1 MARKHPTHVPAKG
14 HAAEK
19 ETDVDRNVAGGSDDP
34 VGAPHMSSRE
44 DAVRAAAYAR
54 YEARRGEN
62 GSALDDWLQAEAQ
75 IGQMQ
80 ASVGAAT
87 Q

>member
-1 MARKHPTHVPAKG
+1 MARKHSTHVPAKG
-14 HAAEK
+14 HTTETEAEIDR
-19 ETDVDRNVAGGSDDP
+19 DVGSSSVDP
-34 VGAPHMSSRE
+34 VSVPSMGSRD

-80 ASVGAAT
+80 ASVGAGAC
-87 Q
+87 

>member
-1 MARKHPTHVPAKG
+1 MARKHSTHVPAKG
-14 HAAEK
+14 HAPET
-19 ETDVDRNVAGGSDDP
+19 ETDIGRNVESGSADP
-34 VGAPHMSSRE
+34 VGAPYMGSRD

-54 YEARRGEN
+54 YEARKGES

-80 ASVGAAT
+80 ASVGAAAP
-87 Q
+87 

>member
-1 MARKHPTHVPAKG
+1 MG
-14 HAAEK
+14 
-19 ETDVDRNVAGGSDDP
+19 
-34 VGAPHMSSRE
+34 SRE
-44 DAVRAAAYAR
+44 DAVRVAAYAR

-80 ASVGAAT
+80 ASVGAAAP
-87 Q
+87 